1 MSPTP
6 ELPEWARTLAV
17 FDTETTGI
25 AVDTTRIVSAHV
37 SLLDETGHV
46 SEARDWLIDPGID
59 IPARATAV
67 HGITTEFAKENGL
80 EAAAAIADI
89 LAVLTAHLD
98 SGIPLVAYN
107 APYDFSILD
116 REARRYDL
124 EPIVDVRPII
134 DPLIIDRAVDR
145 YRRGK
150 RTLEAA
156 TAHYGV
162 VLENA
167 HNAAAD
173 AVAAGRVAQAM
184 ARAHADKLAMTALE
198 LHDAQVGWAADQ
210 AASFAEYLRS
220 QGKMPYRDDGR
231 WPVR

>member
-116 REARRYDL
+116 REARRYGL

-210 AASFAEYLRS
+210 AASFAEYLRA
-220 QGKMPYRDDGR
+220 QGKTPYRDDGR

>member
-210 AASFAEYLRS
+210 AASFAEYLRA
-220 QGKMPYRDDGR
+220 QGKTPYRDDGR